1 LSKELGLYVFNDLFF
16 AEFNL
21 YVIMEV
27 KKINFLQSYSSILL
41 LLGGIIAGSIFGLVF
56 GEKVEVIK
64 PLGDIFLN
72 LLFTAIIPLIFFTI
86 GSSIANLEQTEKL
99 GKLFVIMIL
108 VFLSTLLISAI
119 VMIFAVY
126 LFPIQQDIAITKVP
140 FKNIQSGSV
149 GDQIAKLVTVNDF
162 SELLSRKSMLALIIF
177 SFLIGFATLQL
188 REKGTAFRSFLDSG
202 NEVMKQLLNIIM
214 KFAPIGL
221 GAYFAY
227 QVGIFGPQLFGV
239 YAKPMAVYY
248 AACVFYFFTFFSL
261 YAIIAGGKKAF
272 KVFWS
277 NNITPS
283 LTAIG
288 TCSSIATIPANLEA
302 AQKMGIPE
310 HVRNLVIPLGAPLHK
325 DGSSMSSILKI
336 TFLFA
341 MFGKDFTEP
350 STILLA
356 LGITIIVSIVEGG
369 IPNGGYIGEV
379 LAITVY
385 GFPMEQA
392 LPVAMILGTLVD
404 PIATLLNANGDV
416 ISSMLVS
423 RFSEKPNF
431 KTKK

>member
-1 LSKELGLYVFNDLFF
+1 
-16 AEFNL
+16 
-21 YVIMEV
+21 MEV
-27 KKINFLQSYSSILL
+27 KKINFLQSYSSILW
-41 LLGGIIAGSIFGLVF
+41 LLGGIIIGSIFGLVF
-56 GEKVEVIK
+56 GEDVLIIK

-86 GSSIANLEQTEKL
+86 GSSVANLERTEKL
-99 GKLFVIMIL
+99 GKLFIIMIL
-108 VFLSTLLISAI
+108 VFLATILISAI
-119 VMIFAVY
+119 VMICAVY
-126 LFPIQQDIAITKVP
+126 LFPIHEDIAIAKVP
-140 FKNIQSGSV
+140 FEEVTSGSA
-149 GDQIAKLVTVNDF
+149 GEQIAKLLTANDF
-162 SELLSRKSMLALIIF
+162 FELLSRKSMLALIIF
-177 SFLIGFATLQL
+177 SFLVGFATLQSG
-188 REKGTAFRSFLDSG
+188 EKGSAFKSFLDSG

-227 QVGIFGPQLFGV
+227 QVGVFGPQLLGV

-261 YAIIAGGKKAF
+261 YALVAGGKRAF

-277 NNITPS
+277 NNIMPS
-283 LTAIG
+283 LTAVG
-288 TCSSIATIPANLEA
+288 TCSSIATIPANLA
-302 AQKMGIPE
+302 AAEKMGIPA

-341 MFGKDFTEP
+341 MFGKDFSDP
-350 STILLA
+350 MTILLA
-356 LGITIIVSIVEGG
+356 LGITVIVSIVEGG
-369 IPNGGYIGEV
+369 IPNGGYIGEI

-416 ISSMLVS
+416 ICSMMVS
-423 RFSEKPNF
+423 RFSEK
-431 KTKK
+431 TKW

>member
-1 LSKELGLYVFNDLFF
+1 
-16 AEFNL
+16 
-21 YVIMEV
+21 MEV
-27 KKINFLQSYSSILL
+27 KKINFLQSYSSILM
-41 LLGGIIAGSIFGLVF
+41 LLGGIIIGSIFGLVF
-56 GEKVEVIK
+56 GEKVLIIK
-64 PLGDIFLN
+64 PIGDIFLN

-86 GSSIANLEQTEKL
+86 GSSIANLERTEKL
-99 GKLFVIMIL
+99 GKLFFIMVL
-108 VFLSTLLISAI
+108 VFLATILISAI
-119 VMIFAVY
+119 VMICAVY
-126 LFPIQQDIAITKVP
+126 LFPIHEDIAIAKVP
-140 FKNIQSGSV
+140 FEEIQSGSA
-149 GDQIAKLVTVNDF
+149 GDQIAKLLTANDF
-162 SELLSRKSMLALIIF
+162 FELLSRKSMLALIIF
-177 SFLIGFATLQL
+177 SFLIGFATLQSG
-188 REKGTAFRSFLDSG
+188 EKGNAFKSFLDSG

-214 KFAPIGL
+214 KLAPIGL

-227 QVGIFGPQLFGV
+227 QVGVFGPQLLGV

-248 AACVFYFFTFFSL
+248 AACVFYFFVFFSL
-261 YAIIAGGKKAF
+261 YALVSGGKRAF

-283 LTAIG
+283 LTAVG

-302 AQKMGIPE
+302 AEKMKIPA

-341 MFGKDFTEP
+341 MFGKDFSDP
-350 STILLA
+350 MTILLA
-356 LGITIIVSIVEGG
+356 LGITVVVSIVEGG
-369 IPNGGYIGEV
+369 IPNGGYIGEI

-416 ISSMLVS
+416 ICSMMVS
-423 RFSEKPNF
+423 RFSEK
-431 KTKK
+431 TKW

>member
-1 LSKELGLYVFNDLFF
+1 
-16 AEFNL
+16 
-21 YVIMEV
+21 MEV
-27 KKINFLQSYSSILL
+27 KKISFIKNYSSILL
-41 LLGGIIAGSIFGLVF
+41 LLGGIILGSILGLVF

-72 LLFTAIIPLIFFTI
+72 FLFTAIIPLIFFTI
-86 GSSIANLEQTEKL
+86 GSSIANLEKTEKL
-99 GKLFVIMIL
+99 GRLFFIMLL
-108 VFLSTLLISAI
+108 VFLATILISAI
-119 VMIFAVY
+119 VMICAVY
-126 LFPIQQDIAITKVP
+126 LFPIHEYIKISSVP
-140 FKNIQSGSV
+140 VESIQSGSA
-149 GDQIAKLVTVNDF
+149 GDQITKLITANDF
-162 SELLSRKSMLALIIF
+162 YELLSRKSMLALILF
-177 SFLIGFATLQL
+177 SFLIGFATLQAG
-188 REKGTAFRSFLDSG
+188 EKGNAFKSFLDSG

-248 AACVFYFFTFFSL
+248 AACIFYFFVFFSF
-261 YAIIAGGKKAF
+261 YAFIAGGKRAF

-283 LTAIG
+283 LTAVG
-288 TCSSIATIPANLEA
+288 TCSSIATIPANLDA
-302 AQKMGIPE
+302 AQKMGIPS
-310 HVRNLVIPLGAPLHK
+310 HVRNLVISLGAPLHK

-341 MFGKDFTEP
+341 MFGKDFTSP

-369 IPNGGYIGEV
+369 IPNGGYIGEI

-416 ISSMLVS
+416 ICSMMVS
-423 RFSEKPNF
+423 RFSEK
-431 KTKK
+431 TKW

>member
-1 LSKELGLYVFNDLFF
+1 
-16 AEFNL
+16 
-21 YVIMEV
+21 MEV
-27 KKINFLQSYSSILL
+27 KKINFLQNYSSILW
-41 LLGGIIAGSIFGLVF
+41 LLGGIIIGSIFGLVF
-56 GEKVEVIK
+56 GEDVLIIK

-86 GSSIANLEQTEKL
+86 GSSIANLERTEKL
-99 GKLFVIMIL
+99 GKLFVIMLL
-108 VFLSTLLISAI
+108 VFLGTILISAI
-119 VMIFAVY
+119 VMICAVY
-126 LFPIQQDIAITKVP
+126 LFPIHEDIAIAKVP
-140 FKNIQSGSV
+140 FEEVTSGSA
-149 GDQIAKLVTVNDF
+149 GDQIAKLLTANDF
-162 SELLSRKSMLALIIF
+162 FELLSRKSMLALIIF
-177 SFLIGFATLQL
+177 SFLVGFATLQSG
-188 REKGTAFRSFLDSG
+188 EKGSAFKSFLDSG

-227 QVGIFGPQLFGV
+227 QVGIFGPQLLGV

-248 AACVFYFFTFFSL
+248 GTCIFYFFVFFSL
-261 YAIIAGGKKAF
+261 YAFVAGGKRAF

-283 LTAIG
+283 LTAVG
-288 TCSSIATIPANLEA
+288 TCSSIATIPANLGA
-302 AQKMGIPE
+302 AEKMGIPA

-341 MFGKDFTEP
+341 MFGKDFSDP
-350 STILLA
+350 MTILLA
-356 LGITIIVSIVEGG
+356 LGITVIVSIVEGG
-369 IPNGGYIGEV
+369 IPNGGYIGEI

-416 ISSMLVS
+416 ICSMMVS
-423 RFSEKPNF
+423 RFSEK
-431 KTKK
+431 TKW

>member
-1 LSKELGLYVFNDLFF
+1 
-16 AEFNL
+16 
-21 YVIMEV
+21 MEV

-41 LLGGIIAGSIFGLVF
+41 LLGGIIIGSFLGLVF
-56 GEKVEVIK
+56 GEKVLIIK
-64 PLGDIFLN
+64 PIGDIFLN

-86 GSSIANLEQTEKL
+86 GSSIANLEKTEKL

-108 VFLSTLLISAI
+108 VFLATILISGI
-119 VMIFAVY
+119 VMICAVY
-126 LFPIQQDIAITKVP
+126 LFPIHQDIAITKVP
-140 FKNIQSGSV
+140 FENIQSGSA
-149 GDQIAKLVTVNDF
+149 GDQIAKLLTANDF
-162 SELLSRKSMLALIIF
+162 FELLSRKSMLALIIF
-177 SFLIGFATLQL
+177 SFLIGFATLQSG
-188 REKGTAFRSFLDSG
+188 EKGNAFKSFLDSG

-248 AACVFYFFTFFSL
+248 AACIFYFFVFFSL
-261 YAIIAGGKKAF
+261 YAIVAGGKRAF
-272 KVFWS
+272 KVFWT
-277 NNITPS
+277 NNVTAS
-283 LTAIG
+283 LTAVG
-288 TCSSIATIPANLEA
+288 TCSSIATIPANLDA
-302 AQKMGIPE
+302 AQKMGIPA

-416 ISSMLVS
+416 ICSMMVS
-423 RFSEKPNF
+423 RFSEK
-431 KTKK
+431 TKW

>member
-1 LSKELGLYVFNDLFF
+1 
-16 AEFNL
+16 
-21 YVIMEV
+21 MEV
-27 KKINFLQSYSSILL
+27 KKINFLQSYSSILW
-41 LLGGIIAGSIFGLVF
+41 LLGGIIIGSIFGLVF
-56 GEKVEVIK
+56 GEDVLIIK

-86 GSSIANLEQTEKL
+86 GSSIANLERTEKL
-99 GKLFVIMIL
+99 GKLFIIMIL
-108 VFLSTLLISAI
+108 VFLATILISAI
-119 VMIFAVY
+119 VMICAVY
-126 LFPIQQDIAITKVP
+126 LFPIHEDIAIAKVP
-140 FKNIQSGSV
+140 FEEVASGSA
-149 GDQIAKLVTVNDF
+149 GDQIAKLLTANDF
-162 SELLSRKSMLALIIF
+162 FELLSRKSMLALIIF
-177 SFLIGFATLQL
+177 SFLVGFATLQSG
-188 REKGTAFRSFLDSG
+188 EKGNAFKSFLDSG

-214 KFAPIGL
+214 KSAPIGL

-227 QVGIFGPQLFGV
+227 QVGVFGPQLLGV

-248 AACVFYFFTFFSL
+248 AACIFYFFVFFSL
-261 YAIIAGGKKAF
+261 YAFVAGGKKAF

-288 TCSSIATIPANLEA
+288 TCSSIATIPANLDA
-302 AQKMGIPE
+302 AEKMGIPS

-341 MFGKDFTEP
+341 MFGKDFSDP
-350 STILLA
+350 MTILLA
-356 LGITIIVSIVEGG
+356 LGITIVVSIVEGG
-369 IPNGGYIGEV
+369 IPNGGYIGEI

-416 ISSMLVS
+416 ICSMMVS
-423 RFSEKPNF
+423 RFSEK
-431 KTKK
+431 TKW

>member
-1 LSKELGLYVFNDLFF
+1 
-16 AEFNL
+16 
-21 YVIMEV
+21 METE
-27 KKINFLQSYSSILL
+27 KINFLKSYSSILL
-41 LLGGIIAGSIFGLVF
+41 LLGGIIVGSVFGLVF
-56 GEKVEVIK
+56 GEKVEVVK

-86 GSSIANLEQTEKL
+86 GSSIANLEKTEKL
-99 GKLFVIMIL
+99 GKLFIIMIL
-108 VFLSTLLISAI
+108 VFISTILISGI

-126 LFPIQQDIAITKVP
+126 LFPIHQDMIVSKVP
-140 FKNIQSGSV
+140 FENIQSGSV
-149 GDQIAKLVTVNDF
+149 GDQITKLITTNDF
-162 SELLSRKSMLALIIF
+162 FELLSRKSMLALIIF
-177 SFLIGFATLQL
+177 SFLIGFATLQSG
-188 REKGTAFRSFLDSG
+188 EKGNVFKSFLDSG
-202 NEVMKQLLNIIM
+202 NEVMKQLLNLIM
-214 KFAPIGL
+214 KLAPVGL

-227 QVGIFGPQLFGV
+227 QVGVFGPQLLGV

-248 AACVFYFFTFFSL
+248 GACVVYFFTFFSL
-261 YAIIAGGKKAF
+261 YAIIAGGKRAF

-288 TCSSIATIPANLEA
+288 TCSSIATIPANLDA
-302 AQKMGIPE
+302 AQKMGIPS

-356 LGITIIVSIVEGG
+356 LGITVIVSIVEGG

-416 ISSMLVS
+416 ISSMMVS
-423 RFSEKPNF
+423 RFSEK
-431 KTKK
+431 TKW